1 MDLVSRAQ
9 GIILKPKEEWDKIKS
24 ESAKIVELFTSY
36 AMILAAIPAV
46 AQFIGMGLIGRRVP
60 FIGWYRYNI
69 GTALIYAI
77 LTYVFTLVT
86 VYVFGIVINALAPT
100 FSSKV
105 DAANAMKLA
114 VYSMTPVWVAGVL
127 HIIPFLSIL
136 VLLASFYAFYV
147 LYLGFNSPLMGTPK
161 DKVVGYLL
169 VSIVIYIVLMGV
181 IMLIMG
187 AIFAV
192 GGGIGIGRSFY

>member
-1 MDLVSRAQ
+1 MDLVSRVQ
-9 GIILKPKEEWDKIKS
+9 GIILKPKEEWEKIKS

-60 FIGWYRYNI
+60 FIGWFRYGI
-69 GTALIYAI
+69 GTALLYAI
-77 LTYVFTLVT
+77 LTYVFTLAT
-86 VYVFGIVINALAPT
+86 VYIFGIVINALAPT
-100 FSSKV
+100 FSSKA
-105 DAANAMKLA
+105 DAVQAMKLA
-114 VYSMTPVWVAGVL
+114 VYSMTPVWVAGIL
-127 HIIPFLSIL
+127 HIIPLLSIL
-136 VLLASFYAFYV
+136 VLIASLYAFYV

-169 VSIVIYIVLMGV
+169 VSIVIYIVLTGI

-187 AIFAV
+187 GIFAV
-192 GGGIGIGRSFY
+192 GTIGGRLY

>member
-9 GIILKPKEEWDKIKS
+9 GIILRPKEEWDKIKS
-24 ESAKIVELFTSY
+24 ESPTIVELFTSY

-46 AQFIGMGLIGRRVP
+46 AQFIGMGLIGRSVP
-60 FIGWYRYNI
+60 FIGLYRYNI
-69 GTALIYAI
+69 GTAFIYAI

-105 DAANAMKLA
+105 DAVNAMKLA
-114 VYSMTPVWVAGVL
+114 VFCMTPVWVAGVL
-127 HIIPFLSIL
+127 HIVPLLSIL

-181 IMLIMG
+181 IMIFMG

-192 GGGIGIGRSFY
+192 GGIGSSRFY

>member
-1 MDLVSRAQ
+1 
-9 GIILKPKEEWDKIKS
+9 
-24 ESAKIVELFTSY
+24 
-36 AMILAAIPAV
+36 MILAAIPAV

-60 FIGWYRYNI
+60 FIGYYRYNI

-77 LTYVFTLVT
+77 LTYVFTLAT

-105 DAANAMKLA
+105 DAVNAMKLA

-127 HIIPFLSIL
+127 HIIPLLSIL

>member
-1 MDLVSRAQ
+1 MDLVSRVQ

-24 ESAKIVELFTSY
+24 ESPKIVELFTSY

-69 GTALIYAI
+69 GTAFFYAI
-77 LTYVFTLVT
+77 LTYVFTLVA

-105 DAANAMKLA
+105 DAVNAMKLA

-127 HIIPFLSIL
+127 HIIPLLSIL

-161 DKVVGYLL
+161 DKIVGYLL

-192 GGGIGIGRSFY
+192 GGIGSSRFY

>member
-24 ESAKIVELFTSY
+24 ESPKIVELFTSY

-77 LTYVFTLVT
+77 LTYVFTLAT

-100 FSSKV
+100 FSSKA
-105 DAANAMKLA
+105 DAVNAMKLA

-161 DKVVGYLL
+161 DKIVGYLL

-192 GGGIGIGRSFY
+192 GGIGSSRFY